1 MLPLLAVAL
10 GGALGSVCRYL
21 LAGAVQS
28 WLGLAFPYGTL
39 AVNVLGCLII
49 GFFLG
54 TLEVHDAP
62 GPMARYLL
70 VTGFLGG
77 FTTYST
83 YAAEAVGLLQAKGPG
98 YFLAY
103 VGSHLMLGL
112 GSTAASLG
120 FVRWLGRS

>member
-1 MLPLLAVAL
+1 MLNLLAVAL

-21 LAGAVQS
+21 LAGSVQS

-39 AVNVLGCLII
+39 AVNVLGCLVI
-49 GFFLG
+49 GVFLG
-54 TLEVHDAP
+54 TLEVHDLP
-62 GPMARYLL
+62 SPMMRLLL

-83 YAAEAVGLLQAKGPG
+83 YSAEAVGLLQSKGPG

-103 VGSHLMLGL
+103 TGAHFVLGL
-112 GSTAASLG
+112 GATALTVG
-120 FVRWLGRS
+120 LVRWMGR